1 MSTRMRRLLLFG
13 LGGLVTLAILV
24 VGGTYLYVNVISD
37 DAPAPLALDE
47 SGGGGASVADL
58 EGTWT
63 ITHDSEAGYRVDE
76 VLNGQDNT
84 VVGRT
89 SDVSGQITVADGAAT
104 DAEVVVDM
112 TTVTT
117 DSGSRDSQ
125 FRGPIMLTDEF
136 PTATFRLTEP
146 VSVADMSGSGPVSVT
161 AAGELTLRDV
171 TRPVEAKVDVQ
182 SSGEDVQVAGSIPIT
197 FADFGIDPPNL
208 GFVRVENSG
217 VVEFLL
223 TLEQDGT

>member
-1 MSTRMRRLLLFG
+1 
-13 LGGLVTLAILV
+13 
-24 VGGTYLYVNVISD
+24 
-37 DAPAPLALDE
+37 
-47 SGGGGASVADL
+47 
-58 EGTWT
+58 
-63 ITHDSEAGYRVDE
+63 
-76 VLNGQDNT
+76 
-84 VVGRT
+84 
-89 SDVSGQITVADGAAT
+89 
-104 DAEVVVDM
+104 M

-146 VSVADMSGSGPVSVT
+146 VSVADLSGSGPVSVT